1 MMKKCFSLFLLSL
14 SLLWPFSTQAA
25 VFIEG
30 LEDVPLMDGLKQI
43 PKDTLSFGNEEG
55 RLVEV
60 YLSGAKVG
68 FKNVAKFYQETL
80 PQLGWTFQGQR
91 DDTLIFY
98 REGEALDIYKE
109 STKPMIVRITVKNQM

>member
-68 FKNVAKFYQETL
+68 FKNVAKL
-80 PQLGWTFQGQR
+80 WHVN
-91 DDTLIFY
+91 IFF
-98 REGEALDIYKE
+98 
-109 STKPMIVRITVKNQM
+109 TKSSQNLHI